1 MPCLRKT
8 AIYRKTLH
16 SSQKSDYIVLVKA
29 ELSFCT
35 IAKEGNIIVLRYK
48 EKHVDLDACHEFMAW
63 CESTIPNQKYPMLN
77 VLHPN
82 NTFTEEA
89 KKFSAN
95 EGVSYSISEAF
106 VLNNGMLKIIGN
118 FYLRFNRPKVPT
130 RLFSGEE
137 EARKWL
143 NTFVPAQKQSV

>member
-1 MPCLRKT
+1 MSKET
-8 AIYRKTLH
+8 GHSYKTLGY
-16 SSQKSDYIVLVKA
+16 SGKLCYIVYVKE

-35 IAKEGNIIVLRYK
+35 ISKEGNTIVLRYK
-48 EKHVDLDACHEFMAW
+48 EKHVDIAACYEFLEW
-63 CESTIPNQKYPMLN
+63 CQKNIPGEKYPMLN
-77 VLHPN
+77 ILHPN
-82 NTFTEEA
+82 NTFTEDA

-106 VLNNGMLKIIGN
+106 VLNNGMLKILGN

-130 RLFSGEE
+130 RLFSNEE

-143 NTFVPAQKQSV
+143 DTFAYAPKQTV